1 MSDGFNANVKYFKCD
16 WTPRKPDDYLLSNA
30 LCLHVKELIELQ
42 TAQEVDGVKNV
53 LILSK
58 SDYKRIF
65 ENPESAAAV
74 EHVWVNE
81 NLVFNSAEMRTLR
94 EKRFRYIPRE
104 YFSQELKEVGE
115 YV

>member
-1 MSDGFNANVKYFKCD
+1 MI
-16 WTPRKPDDYLLSNA
+16 

-58 SDYKRIF
+58 SDYRRIF
-65 ENPESAAAV
+65 ENKAKADAV

-81 NLVFNSAEMRTLR
+81 NLVFSAAEMKVLR
-94 EKRFRYIPRE
+94 SKRFRYIPRE
-104 YFSQELKEVGE
+104 FFAQELKEVGE